1 MAVYQIFPKKDAT
14 LYSEYPQL
22 NSGLDE
28 ILELTKTSTSDPAR
42 ILISFD
48 QQQLQD
54 VINNKINPTITSG
67 SWSAYLR
74 LFASEAESLPTDLTL
89 LIDPIGQSW
98 DQGTGRLAN
107 SPATENGACWL
118 TRTDPDAVL
127 FWATSSGVTMSFSSS
142 EGGGSWYTG
151 STTTQSISEY
161 TNKDIWNNVTSQT
174 IRHYSGSISNYGYI
188 IRVTSSIEN
197 DLNYEYKLS
206 YFSRDTNTIYP
217 PSLVFYWNDQVWNIT
232 SSADKVV
239 TNQEF
244 AVTLGNNKGIFQSN
258 ERIQMRVYARD
269 TFPARSFVTS
279 SLYAYNKLLPYNSW
293 YQIVD
298 VDTND
303 IIIPFDSRGTRISA
317 DDTSNYFNL
326 DMDILEPER
335 FYTIQVRV
343 YLNGN
348 YYTTSNLLQFKV
360 VQNSGPEGDTFSP
373 LILSTPAS
381 YVPPTPTPSGSYTG
395 SYSGSLYIQNNFFE
409 YCYISD
415 TP

>member
-142 EGGGSWYTG
+142 
-151 STTTQSISEY
+151 
-161 TNKDIWNNVTSQT
+161 
-174 IRHYSGSISNYGYI
+174 
-188 IRVTSSIEN
+188 
-197 DLNYEYKLS
+197 
-206 YFSRDTNTIYP
+206 
-217 PSLVFYWNDQVWNIT
+217 
-232 SSADKVV
+232 
-239 TNQEF
+239 
-244 AVTLGNNKGIFQSN
+244 
-258 ERIQMRVYARD
+258 
-269 TFPARSFVTS
+269 
-279 SLYAYNKLLPYNSW
+279 
-293 YQIVD
+293 
-298 VDTND
+298 
-303 IIIPFDSRGTRISA
+303 
-317 DDTSNYFNL
+317 
-326 DMDILEPER
+326 
-335 FYTIQVRV
+335 
-343 YLNGN
+343 
-348 YYTTSNLLQFKV
+348 
-360 VQNSGPEGDTFSP
+360 
-373 LILSTPAS
+373 
-381 YVPPTPTPSGSYTG
+381 
-395 SYSGSLYIQNNFFE
+395 
-409 YCYISD
+409 
-415 TP
+415 